1 MNLPPNP
8 KNPSGITAL
17 PTANFDTP
25 FLRAFKLHRSSVR
38 FLSANLYS
46 DAIFSII
53 DGLDIL
59 QVQLGLQDGSKDD
72 EYNKK
77 PSSQSTITNTS
88 DVSNPS
94 LVDNRPL
101 DHSCFARHEED
112 WMIVASRYPC
122 CPSCEPSLI
131 LSMIYNLAL
140 SYHLHGLEQDNEA
153 NFFMHLQQASKIFME
168 FRIRFQ
174 RNNKDT
180 PLPEMLENNLLH
192 IQNALQ
198 SSEKPDKTLSTLEP
212 KSNELFLID

>member
-17 PTANFDTP
+17 PTANFDSP

-77 PSSQSTITNTS
+77 ICV
-88 DVSNPS
+88 VSPYYKT
-94 LVDNRPL
+94 
-101 DHSCFARHEED
+101 ED
-112 WMIVASRYPC
+112 KLYS
-122 CPSCEPSLI
+122 E
-131 LSMIYNLAL
+131 
-140 SYHLHGLEQDNEA
+140 
-153 NFFMHLQQASKIFME
+153 
-168 FRIRFQ
+168 
-174 RNNKDT
+174 KDIKR
-180 PLPEMLENNLLH
+180 LFKK
-192 IQNALQ
+192 QNA
-198 SSEKPDKTLSTLEP
+198 
-212 KSNELFLID
+212 I

>member
-17 PTANFDTP
+17 STANFETP

-59 QVQLGLQDGSKDD
+59 QVQLGPQDGSKDD
-72 EYNKK
+72 EYNKT

-94 LVDNRPL
+94 LVDKRPL

-112 WMIVASRYPC
+112 WMIVA
-122 CPSCEPSLI
+122 
-131 LSMIYNLAL
+131 
-140 SYHLHGLEQDNEA
+140 
-153 NFFMHLQQASKIFME
+153 
-168 FRIRFQ
+168 
-174 RNNKDT
+174 
-180 PLPEMLENNLLH
+180 
-192 IQNALQ
+192 
-198 SSEKPDKTLSTLEP
+198 
-212 KSNELFLID
+212 